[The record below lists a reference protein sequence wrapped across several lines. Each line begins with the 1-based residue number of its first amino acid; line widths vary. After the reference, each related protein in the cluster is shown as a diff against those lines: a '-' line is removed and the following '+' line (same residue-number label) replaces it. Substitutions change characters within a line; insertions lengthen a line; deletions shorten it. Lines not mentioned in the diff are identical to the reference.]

1 MAAVSYG
8 QIGSGSG
15 SDWEWFRVRL
25 RAVPERIRSDSGA
38 VLERFRDVIQ

>member
-15 SDWEWFRVRL
+15 SDWE
-25 RAVPERIRSDSGA
+25 RIRSGSGA
-38 VLERFRDVIQ
+38 VLERFRDVI

>member
-15 SDWEWFRVRL
+15 SDWE
-25 RAVPERIRSDSGA
+25 RIRSDSGA
-38 VLERFRDVIQ
+38 VHLFNTQHILSEKMTNE